1 MNVVLWIIAIV
12 LAVVFLGAGLAK
24 ITRPKDALA
33 ASRMGF
39 VEDFSPGTIKAIGV
53 AEVLAAIGLILPGI
67 TGIAPIL
74 VPLAASGLVL
84 LMIGAIITHVRR
96 KELPMVIGN
105 VVLLILAAIEAWGRF
120 GPYAF

>member
-1 MNVVLWIIAIV
+1 
-12 LAVVFLGAGLAK
+12 
-24 ITRPKDALA
+24 
-33 ASRMGF
+33 MGF

>member
-12 LAVVFLGAGLAK
+12 LAVVFLGSGLAK

-33 ASRMGF
+33 ASNMGF